1 MKPENSDII
10 KLVEGLVSKEKM
22 EEVEKTVS
30 FLSHE
35 LKRPLASAVLSLH
48 TVKDGYL
55 GDINTSQKETLDAVA
70 ADLDRMASVITKL
83 LDDPRRRAENDEQL
97 G

>member
-1 MKPENSDII
+1 MSTERTDILSLL
-10 KLVEGLVSKEKM
+10 KNRLDNGTLTELEKRI
-22 EEVEKTVS
+22 S

-55 GDINTSQKETLDAVA
+55 GELTDTQMKVITSVA
-70 ADLDRMASVITKL
+70 RDLDRMSQTIKEL
-83 LDDPRRRAENDEQL
+83 LDDPRKE
-97 G
+97 GGK

>member
-1 MKPENSDII
+1 MSTERTDILSLL
-10 KLVEGLVSKEKM
+10 KNRLDNGTLTELEKRI
-22 EEVEKTVS
+22 S

-55 GDINTSQKETLDAVA
+55 GELTGTQMKVITSVA
-70 ADLDRMASVITKL
+70 RDLDRMSQTIKEL
-83 LDDPRRRAENDEQL
+83 LDDPRKE
-97 G
+97 GGK

>member
-1 MKPENSDII
+1 LSIERPDILSLLKN
-10 KLVEGLVSKEKM
+10 KLDSETLTELEKSI
-22 EEVEKTVS
+22 S

-55 GDINTSQKETLDAVA
+55 GELNETQTKVITSVA
-70 ADLDRMASVITKL
+70 KDLDRMSQAIKEL
-83 LDDPRRRAENDEQL
+83 LDDPRKEGEK
-97 G
+97 